1 MLVDDKCLATT
12 QLLQRIDHSLTR
24 MERKGFAD
32 TEHYKRLKQKRDAI
46 AMGASYTVRDVTR
59 ECIAAFGA
67 LICTTQMFAQR
78 KYYSIND
85 LAKQVHDSVYRWYEN

>member
-12 QLLQRIDHSLTR
+12 QLLQRIDHSLAR
-24 MERKGFAD
+24 MEQKGFAD

-59 ECIAAFGA
+59 ECIASLGA
-67 LICTTQMFAQR
+67 LICTTQMFVQR
-78 KYYSIND
+78 KYYSAKD
-85 LAKQVHDSVYRWYEN
+85 LIKQVQNSMKYWCEN